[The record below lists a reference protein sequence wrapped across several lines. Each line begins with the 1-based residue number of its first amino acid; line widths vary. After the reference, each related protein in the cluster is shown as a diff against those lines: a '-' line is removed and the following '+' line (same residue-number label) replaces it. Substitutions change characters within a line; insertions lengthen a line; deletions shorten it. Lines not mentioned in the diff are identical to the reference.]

1 MTALLAILV
10 IAVVVSVVGYPLFW
24 PRAAIRTIPL
34 GPITAL
40 EDRKLQIYAGIR
52 ELGFDY
58 RMDKLEK
65 ADYEAEVERL
75 KAEAVGV
82 IQQIEEIRS
91 QTPRAPSELEV
102 EIATYRE
109 KLDNSRKRG
118 SGTSARS
125 FCTECGSTIDTDDRF
140 CAACGKK
147 VGSS

>member
-10 IAVVVSVVGYPLFW
+10 IAVVVSVVGYPLLW
-24 PRAAIRTIPL
+24 PRTAIHTIPL

-109 KLDNSRKRG
+109 KLDNSG
-118 SGTSARS
+118 MGDLGTTAKH

>member
-10 IAVVVSVVGYPLFW
+10 IAVVVGVVGYPLLW
-24 PRAAIRTIPL
+24 PRAAVHTSPL
-34 GPITAL
+34 GSITAL
-40 EDRKLQIYAGIR
+40 EDRKLQVYADIR
-52 ELGFDY
+52 ELSFDY

-65 ADYEAEVERL
+65 SDYDVEVERL

-82 IQQIEEIRS
+82 VQQIEELRS
-91 QTPRAPSELEV
+91 QIPRAPDELEA

-125 FCTECGSTIDTDDRF
+125 FCTECGSTTDTDDRF
-140 CAACGKK
+140 CAACGKEL
-147 VGSS
+147 SPA

>member
-10 IAVVVSVVGYPLFW
+10 IAVVVSVVGYPLLW
-24 PRAAIRTIPL
+24 ARAAVHTIPL

-40 EDRKLQIYAGIR
+40 EDRKLQIYADIR

-91 QTPRAPSELEV
+91 QTPRAPSELEA

-109 KLDNSRKRG
+109 KLDNSGKG
-118 SGTSARS
+118 DLGTTAKH

-140 CAACGKK
+140 CAACGKE